1 MGRQGHWH
9 RGLYVGRL
17 VRVVKVFVVVFGI
30 AGVVGVS
37 QLLVRPLIEP
47 WLKDYMN
54 VDYAS
59 GLAFIIMSIALYIL
73 LYLWT
78 EKHYLALPTLRRQ

>member
-1 MGRQGHWH
+1 M
-9 RGLYVGRL
+9 
-17 VRVVKVFVVVFGI
+17 VKVFVVVFGI

-54 VDYAS
+54 VDYVS

-78 EKHYLALPTLRRQ
+78 EKELPGTTYIEKAIEWLGR